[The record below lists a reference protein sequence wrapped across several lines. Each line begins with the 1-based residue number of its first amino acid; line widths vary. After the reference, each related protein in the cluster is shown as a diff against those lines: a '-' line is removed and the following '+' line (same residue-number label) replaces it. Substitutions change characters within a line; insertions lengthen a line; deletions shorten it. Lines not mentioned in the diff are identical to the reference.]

1 METAL
6 TSESTK
12 LKLGTQ
18 EVELHYGMASFF
30 FLSKKYGGD
39 IRDIFSI
46 FKEGAAVDAEFIQ
59 RLADIIY
66 SGLWIPD
73 DEGNDTS
80 GWSTFKVMQLLPMNR
95 IPEISSVVQAA
106 MTAAMP
112 KKKTGPTKPAK
123 APARKAG
130 TGTTSTPP
138 DEQNSD

>member
-1 METAL
+1 MEQGL
-6 TSESTK
+6 
-12 LKLGTQ
+12 LG
-18 EVELHYGMASFF
+18 SCW
-30 FLSKKYGGD
+30 
-39 IRDIFSI
+39 DIFSI